1 MHILI
6 APGSAKRRSEGDSGG
21 VVDVEIPER
30 PGKTR
35 SDVKHD
41 KTSSRSRP
49 WIYPYELDIDALLN
63 ISMMSPI
70 LPADVAL
77 FPAAMSPKA
86 IQVEVFVC
94 CISHQVVLFINSVFH
109 NSSCGA
115 VGSAYA

>member
-1 MHILI
+1 M
-6 APGSAKRRSEGDSGG
+6 
-21 VVDVEIPER
+21 
-30 PGKTR
+30 
-35 SDVKHD
+35 KHD

-86 IQVEVFVC
+86 IQVEVLVR
-94 CISHQVVLFINSVFH
+94 CITLYCLQTWFLITALVAQLVARMLNKP
-109 NSSCGA
+109 
-115 VGSAYA
+115 